1 VIFIGGLAMMNKT
14 LSFSWVR
21 MCAMVCLVG
30 GFYAIGAISP
40 SQAQSQTSAD
50 STASPTRSA
59 AVAMLNGRNVY
70 SAGASVRPS
79 TTVEGDYV
87 AAGGSV
93 VIDQPVKGDATIAG
107 GSISV
112 RAPVGDDV
120 RAAGGDVAI
129 ESTINGELFAAAGNI
144 TLSKVARVATAA
156 TLYAGNVIIDG
167 KIDGPLKVGAQKVII
182 NGEVNGDVRL
192 DAEKVELGP
201 TARIVGA
208 LQYPISAELKKADGA
223 TVSGA
228 ITREVPEVAAP
239 DNSAKREWHMGKQS
253 TGPLWAGT
261 VFTFI
266 ALLACAAVLLLVFPE
281 FSDHASNTVQNSPGK
296 AVALG
301 FGSLLLVPMLAGMLF
316 ITILGIPLGVA
327 LLMLYPALLLVG
339 YLVGV
344 LYIARRGELA
354 IRKDTDSSFSVTI
367 SFFALALLLM
377 MLISRL
383 PFAGPLALIII
394 TVIGAGACILELNRR
409 RNKGSGTTPLESK
422 PENLPSANVV

>member
-1 VIFIGGLAMMNKT
+1 MDKT
-14 LSFSWVR
+14 SSISWVR
-21 MCAMVCLVG
+21 ICVMVCLTG
-30 GFYAIGAISP
+30 GLFAIAAMSP
-40 SQAQSQTSAD
+40 SHAQSPTSAD
-50 STASPTRSA
+50 SAASPTRSA

-79 TTVEGDYV
+79 TTVDGDFV

-144 TLSKVARVATAA
+144 TLSKAARVATAA
-156 TLYAGNVIIDG
+156 TLYAGNVTMDG
-167 KIDGPLKVGAQKVII
+167 KIDGPLKVGAQRVII

-192 DAEKVELGP
+192 YADKVELGP
-201 TARIVGA
+201 TARIVGT

-228 ITREVPEVAAP
+228 ITREMPEIAAP
-239 DNSAKREWHMGKQS
+239 ENNAKREWHMGMRS
-253 TGPLWAGT
+253 AGSLWAGT
-261 VFTFI
+261 VFTYI

-281 FSDHASNTVQNSPGK
+281 FSEQASNTVQNSPGQ

-301 FGSLLLVPMLAGMLF
+301 FGSLLLVPILAGLLF
-316 ITILGIPLGVA
+316 ITILGIPLGIA
-327 LLMLYPALLLVG
+327 LLMLYPALLLLG
-339 YLVGV
+339 YLIGV

-354 IRKDTDSSFSVTI
+354 VRKDTSSSFPVAI
-367 SFFALALLLM
+367 GFFALALLLM

-383 PFAGPLALIII
+383 PFVGPLVLTII
-394 TVIGAGACILELNRR
+394 TAIGTGACILELNRR
-409 RNKGSGTTPLESK
+409 RNKGSGTTPLASK
-422 PENLPSANVV
+422 SIGD